1 MQGLDTCGGRGWWM
15 AKQQK
20 GSKGKRAGRGKG
32 VCVLSSSVWCRGE
45 ELRFPACVPPP
56 DHPLPPYLLASH
68 PHQRLLTGYT
78 ANGHPYRFYNSIYV
92 NTHLSNDWS
101 GFELNPFPP
110 TTPRASYRSAELLR
124 QLLPPTGPP
133 PGRMYLASLHR
144 LRAFGRHLALH
155 RRAQKSILT
164 SVHLFPLVSLP
175 RYKTLSLVFVRSTV
189 VFSPT
194 SMLTWLSNFFYL
206 KRSLRLIGKR
216 GCLPSIR
223 DRNRDDRSEI
233 SFFKLVLIDP
243 DSRANAA
250 MFIFPSI
257 SFFLPWSLT
266 NEIDSFSFFP
276 LFLTGAFRDLIGTCL
291 RKKYFV
297 VKIFY

>member
-164 SVHLFPLVSLP
+164 SVHLFPLVSLS
-175 RYKTLSLVFVRSTV
+175 RYKTLSLSRICTFDCRF
-189 VFSPT
+189 FSD
-194 SMLTWLSNFFYL
+194 FDAYL
-206 KRSLRLIGKR
+206 I
-216 GCLPSIR
+216 I
-223 DRNRDDRSEI
+223 E
-233 SFFKLVLIDP
+233 
-243 DSRANAA
+243 
-250 MFIFPSI
+250 
-257 SFFLPWSLT
+257 FFLSKTQPPTHWQTRVPSLDT
-266 NEIDSFSFFP
+266 RP
-276 LFLTGAFRDLIGTCL
+276 KPGR
-291 RKKYFV
+291 
-297 VKIFY
+297 